1 MKKVEDM
8 TEQEKRTEIAYLKQS
23 LENLQGRIPDKQFYE
38 EKERRNKR
46 IKELGGNG
54 I

>member
-1 MKKVEDM
+1 MKKIEDM
-8 TEQEKRTEIAYLKQS
+8 AEQEKRTEIAYLKQG
-23 LENLQGRIPDKQFYE
+23 LENLQGKVPDNQFYQ

-46 IKELGGNG
+46 IKELGGKE

>member
-1 MKKVEDM
+1 MKKIEDM
-8 TEQEKRTEIAYLKQS
+8 TQQEKITEIAYLEQG
-23 LENLQGRIPDKQFYE
+23 LVNLLGRIPDKQWYE

-46 IKELGGNG
+46 IKELGGKG